1 MNQDRRL
8 EIFREMEERRKLR
21 AKRPIAE
28 KLAVTERLREFT
40 ESARPGACGAQ
51 SETRKQTCRDQ
62 DQDAINSSGLADSI
76 NLCSMASSK

>member
-28 KLAVTERLREFT
+28 KLAVTERLRDLQKELAPVRAANKAKRAN
-40 ESARPGACGAQ
+40 EAVKIKIK
-51 SETRKQTCRDQ
+51 TR
-62 DQDAINSSGLADSI
+62 
-76 NLCSMASSK
+76 

>member
-28 KLAVTERLREFT
+28 KLAVTERLRDLQKALAPVRAAHKAKRANEGV
-40 ESARPGACGAQ
+40 EIKIK
-51 SETRKQTCRDQ
+51 TR
-62 DQDAINSSGLADSI
+62 
-76 NLCSMASSK
+76 